1 MLMNKE
7 QVMNFIPHREPFL
20 FIDSVESVTYP
31 GIELKE
37 GELLEPKETL
47 NAEIIAHYKTK
58 EDHPIFEG
66 HFPGNPILPGVVQ
79 VEMMAQAAAFAL
91 VGTIADPSKS
101 NMEVVLL
108 SVSSAKFRK
117 PITPGMELTIKSKCV
132 KIRGPFNS
140 HECQIICGD
149 TVMSEASVMASV
161 KL

>member
-31 GIELKE
+31 GIEIKE
-37 GELLEPKETL
+37 GELLEPKQTL
-47 NAEIIAHYKTK
+47 NAEIVAHYRTK
-58 EDHPIFEG
+58 EDHPIFAG

-79 VEMMAQAAAFAL
+79 IEMMAQAAAFAL
-91 VGTIADPSKS
+91 VGTIEDPSKS

-108 SVSSAKFRK
+108 SVSNAKFRK
-117 PITPGMELTIKSKCV
+117 PIGPGMDLIIKSKCV

-140 HECQIICGD
+140 HECQIIIGD
-149 TVMSEASVMASV
+149 TIISEATVMASV

>member
-37 GELLEPKETL
+37 GELIEPKQTL
-47 NAEIIAHYKTK
+47 NCEVKAHYKTK
-58 EDHPIFEG
+58 EDHPIFAG

-91 VGTIADPSKS
+91 VSTIADHSKS

-108 SVSSAKFRK
+108 SVSNAKFRK
-117 PITPGMELTIKSKCV
+117 PISPGMDLIVKSKCV

-161 KL
+161 KI